1 MDSYYLYKIVIDR
14 PFNSLNDKR
23 ITSRSYIRIGEDIVE
38 TKVYYNFQ
46 KVLDCNNYKEFYI
59 TWNDNTITMGL
70 GLQGNGTLFLKWTS
84 STKLESIQN
93 VGIRT
98 QIGIGKWI
106 FYTSDIPTMTEEATS
121 WPKNPIARDL
131 LLSTDVTRYPISTSI
146 NYKST
151 ISQGTSIRSQPYTRQ
166 IIMNNEAIGLPQ
178 TTRPNDKETTSDNSQ
193 SRKTNVDS
201 VINNYTAT
209 STSTVSTT
217 ITESSPISTS
227 TVSTT
232 IT

>member
-1 MDSYYLYKIVIDR
+1 MFFIQGAEISVNTSDTKYYIIQNLSKSISDRSISFSVKTCRPAYVALGCGIMDSYYLYKIVIDR

-106 FYTSDIPTMTEEATS
+106 FYTSGN
-121 WPKNPIARDL
+121 K
-131 LLSTDVTRYPISTSI
+131 
-146 NYKST
+146 
-151 ISQGTSIRSQPYTRQ
+151 
-166 IIMNNEAIGLPQ
+166 
-178 TTRPNDKETTSDNSQ
+178 
-193 SRKTNVDS
+193 
-201 VINNYTAT
+201 
-209 STSTVSTT
+209 
-217 ITESSPISTS
+217 
-227 TVSTT
+227 
-232 IT
+232 